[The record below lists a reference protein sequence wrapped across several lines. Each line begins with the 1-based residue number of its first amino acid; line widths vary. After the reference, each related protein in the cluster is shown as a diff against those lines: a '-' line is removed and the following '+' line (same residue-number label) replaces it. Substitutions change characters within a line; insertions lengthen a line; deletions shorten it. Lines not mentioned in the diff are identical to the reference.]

1 MSLLPCR
8 NLLLPAWVAVV
19 LAFLGFVAKAAQ
31 SSPAVGS
38 RPGSSV
44 SPPNFLV
51 ILADDMGYSDPGCF
65 GGEIRTPHLDG
76 LAAGGLRFTQFY
88 NTARCWPTRSAL
100 MTGYYPQQ
108 IRMDPPSGRL
118 PRWALTLPQRLKPL
132 GYRSYQSGKWHVPGA
147 PRVGA
152 DGGFDHSYELTDHDR
167 NFHPRRIVEDDK
179 PLPPVGTNANF
190 YTSTAFADHL
200 IRCLREHATNHAG
213 RPFLAYLAFTVPHF
227 PLQAPVEDIDRCRD
241 RYQVGWDAIREQRW
255 NRQKQLGIPRSTLG
269 ARDEDLYPYWN
280 LSEAGLR
287 QKIDP
292 NEVGRALP
300 WKELT
305 EAQRRFQ
312 ATKMAIHAAMVERMD
327 REIGRVLDQLR
338 SMGAFEN
345 TVVLFASDNGASAEQ
360 IVRGDLHDASAPPGS
375 GPSYL
380 CLGPGW
386 STAANTP
393 MRLHKSW
400 VHEGGIATPLIVHWP
415 AGIRARGEL
424 RRGVGHVIDIVPTLV
439 ELAGG
444 VAAPAEQGPS
454 LPGRSLAAAFSRDV
468 PVHRDALYFH
478 HDSNR
483 ALRLGDWKIVSR
495 RPETNRW
502 SLYRMDRDR
511 GETKDLAESHPRR
524 VRAMGALWRRLED
537 TYRAQPGP
545 AAK

>member
-1 MSLLPCR
+1 
-8 NLLLPAWVAVV
+8 V
-19 LAFLGFVAKAAQ
+19 LF
-31 SSPAVGS
+31 
-38 RPGSSV
+38 
-44 SPPNFLV
+44 
-51 ILADDMGYSDPGCF
+51 
-65 GGEIRTPHLDG
+65 
-76 LAAGGLRFTQFY
+76 
-88 NTARCWPTRSAL
+88 RS
-100 MTGYYPQQ
+100 
-108 IRMDPPSGRL
+108 
-118 PRWALTLPQRLKPL
+118 
-132 GYRSYQSGKWHVPGA
+132 
-147 PRVGA
+147 
-152 DGGFDHSYELTDHDR
+152 
-167 NFHPRRIVEDDK
+167 
-179 PLPPVGTNANF
+179 
-190 YTSTAFADHL
+190 
-200 IRCLREHATNHAG
+200 
-213 RPFLAYLAFTVPHF
+213 
-227 PLQAPVEDIDRCRD
+227 
-241 RYQVGWDAIREQRW
+241 GWDEIREQRW

-269 ARDEDLYPYWN
+269 PRDEDVYPYWN

-305 EAQRRFQ
+305 EAQRQFQ

-424 RRGVGHVIDIVPTLV
+424 RRGIGHVIDIAPTLV

-444 VAAPAEQGPS
+444 VAAPAEQGPP
-454 LPGRSLAAAFSRDV
+454 LPGRSLAAAFARDV

-524 VRAMGALWRRLED
+524 VRAMGALWRKLED
-537 TYRAQPGP
+537 TYRGQPGP